1 VLVNG
6 DDGADTS
13 RSSCE
18 PRDGTRRALGLVM
31 HAIAFATKRTFQ
43 GFLRITR
50 KPLASLGLTAA
61 RYDLMTLLPMERRPG
76 DWTRAKRQSD
86 LWRALGVTPGVVSRM
101 LDGLEERGLV
111 RRARPEWRYEDRRQ
125 RYVSLTELGRACLC
139 KVRRWMQ
146 RGLARI
152 VLHAICYGKHD
163 DPDVQFQNMDSLE
176 SYLSVLRQH
185 FGDRATLYYPW
196 GHPDD

>member
-1 VLVNG
+1 
-6 DDGADTS
+6 
-13 RSSCE
+13 
-18 PRDGTRRALGLVM
+18 M

-50 KPLASLGLTAA
+50 KPLATLGLTAA
-61 RYDLMTLLPMERRPG
+61 RYDLMTLLLVERPAEFMRMP
-76 DWTRAKRQSD
+76 TRQSQ

-101 LDGLEERGLV
+101 LRGLEARGMV
-111 RRARPEWRYEDRRQ
+111 RRERPRERYEDRRQ
-125 RYVSLTELGRACLC
+125 RHVSLTELGRACLC
-139 KVRRWMQ
+139 KARRWMQ

-152 VLHAICYGKHD
+152 VLHAICFGKHH
-163 DPDVQFQNMDSLE
+163 DPDAQFEHMDTLE
-176 SYLSVLRQH
+176 EYLRVLRSH